1 MLTWVLYDIVV
12 DRTRDKAAKACLQ
25 AGLYRVQKSV
35 FLGTLAENQRD
46 ELGLRLDALIDDQR
60 DSVYIFPMC
69 RPDFSKVNLLGQAF
83 DEKMV
88 CDEVRTL
95 LI

>member
-1 MLTWVLYDIVV
+1 MLTWVLYDIVQ
-12 DRTRDKAAKACLQ
+12 DRARDRAARACLQ

-35 FLGTLAENQRD
+35 FLGTLAENRRD
-46 ELGLRLDALIDDQR
+46 ELGMLLEGLIDPER

-69 RPDFSKVNLLGQAF
+69 RPDFSKVHLLGQAF
-83 DEKMV
+83 DQDLV